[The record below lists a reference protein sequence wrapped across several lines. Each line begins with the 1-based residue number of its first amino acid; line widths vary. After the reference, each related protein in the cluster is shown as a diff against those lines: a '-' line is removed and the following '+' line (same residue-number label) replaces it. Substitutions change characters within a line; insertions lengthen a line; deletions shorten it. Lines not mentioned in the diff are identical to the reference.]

1 MSSPIGS
8 ATSGA
13 AYPLASAQ
21 GTTSAGSATSGS
33 STDMMSSLSSNDF
46 LKLLVTQLQYQD
58 PDSPADPSQFMA
70 QTAQLTEVDK
80 LNSIA
85 TQQSQLLA
93 TDLSIQAAGLVGK
106 TVNYRSAAG
115 DLLSGTVTS
124 TTFGTSPTLRI
135 GNTDIPLSSVTG
147 IGQ

>member
-8 ATSGA
+8 ATSGT
-13 AYPLASAQ
+13 AYPAA
-21 GTTSAGSATSGS
+21 GTGSV
-33 STDMMSSLSSNDF
+33 MSSLSSDDF
-46 LKLLVTQLQYQD
+46 LKLLVTQLRYQD

-93 TDLSIQAAGLVGK
+93 TDLSIQAASLVGK
-106 TVNYRSAAG
+106 TVNYRSSAG

-135 GNTDIPLSSVTG
+135 DNTDIPLSSVTG
-147 IGQ
+147 VGQ